1 MVLGKT
7 FADTLTCVDSNALV
21 KTESDSNAAL
31 KPYTE
36 VDTLNE
42 DEAVA
47 IVYTQALTSPQ
58 VPC

>member
-7 FADTLTCVDSNALV
+7 FADTLTCVDCNAPV

-47 IVYTQALTSPQ
+47 IVYTQALTFPQ